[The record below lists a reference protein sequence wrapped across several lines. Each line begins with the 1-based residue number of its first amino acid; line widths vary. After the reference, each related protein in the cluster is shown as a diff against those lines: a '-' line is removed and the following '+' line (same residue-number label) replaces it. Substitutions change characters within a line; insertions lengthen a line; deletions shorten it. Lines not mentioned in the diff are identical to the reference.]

1 MTDGRN
7 LHCNDVGTNS
17 NHECDASTNTSDTK
31 ERKRNRARKGK
42 ESSMMQALEI
52 SGKFFA
58 FFSFFFF

>member
-1 MTDGRN
+1 MTDGHN
-7 LHCNDVGTNS
+7 LHRNDVDTNS
-17 NHECDASTNTSDTK
+17 NHECDARNNTSDTK